1 MKIIHVVRSLAVMSL
16 VLSLASARAATF
28 YVATTG
34 SDGNPGTAAQ
44 PFRTITYAY
53 SRASAGTTISVAP
66 GVYTDYTSGWGL
78 HLGKSG
84 TSASPITLISQ
95 VPGGAIIDG
104 QNASDRNQAVYIDGN
119 YNILQGFVIRNG
131 PNGGISIW
139 SSGNQLLRNEIHH
152 NGSPASTSP
161 NGRDG
166 VYDNEGTS
174 GNVYIGNYIHDNGR
188 IGGSNLDHGL
198 YLCGNN
204 TLVLNNVVIRND
216 SSGLQIAGYSTI
228 RNMKVYNNVFAWNGS
243 DGIII
248 WMDMSG
254 VDTRNNIIFQNAH
267 YGIYFYAATGSG
279 VVMDHNLIYG
289 NGSDNYSP
297 FNNGGSTVSYTLG
310 TTLATDPK
318 FANSGS
324 SSFDAHL
331 STGSPAVGYG
341 LNFSSTFTTDMA
353 GSPRPP
359 AGPWDVGVYISGKS
373 DSTPPSVFITAPA
386 NNATV
391 SGTINVTA
399 SASDNVGVSSL
410 QFTLDGIALGK
421 SLTSTPYATTLNTVT
436 AANGK
441 HSLSAVVSDAA
452 GNQNTA
458 LPISITVNNPLPAI
472 SLTSP
477 VNGSSYSAPAN
488 ITLGANVTANGHAI
502 TQVRYYNGATLL
514 GTATSG
520 PYTLSWS
527 GVLAAAY
534 NVSATAVYDS
544 GSTVTSSVAAV
555 SVTNLTQ
562 SLGLIFAATAGAIS
576 APFYVA
582 NNNAIAQPALT
593 TLAASGQAI
602 YTFNVLTPGN
612 YVVSALVN
620 APSTDA
626 NSFFL
631 NVDAQPTDPTMIWDV
646 PLTTGSASRTVS
658 WRGNGVV
665 SSANSSGL
673 TAQFA
678 PKVFNLSAGTHR
690 LIIRGREGNVQL
702 GQITIAP
709 TTLPAN

>member
-1 MKIIHVVRSLAVMSL
+1 L
-16 VLSLASARAATF
+16 VLSLASARAATL

-34 SDGNPGTAAQ
+34 SDSNPGTATQ

-53 SRASAGTTISVAP
+53 SRASAGTTISVGP
-66 GVYTDYTSGWGL
+66 GVYTDYSSGWGL

-104 QNASDRNQAVYIDGN
+104 QNASDRNAAVYIDGS
-119 YNILQGFVIRNG
+119 YNILQGFVICNG
-131 PNGGISIW
+131 PNCGITLW
-139 SSGNQLLRNEIHH
+139 GDGNQILRNEIHH
-152 NGSPASTSP
+152 NGNPASTNL
-161 NGRDG
+161 NGQDG
-166 VYDNEGTS
+166 VYENEDNS
-174 GNVYIGNYIHDNGR
+174 GNAYIGNYIHDNGR

-359 AGPWDVGVYISGKS
+359 AGPWDVGAYAYDLVQGGGPGPNVTVSA
-373 DSTPPSVFITAPA
+373 STP
-386 NNATV
+386 NATRV
-391 SGTINVTA
+391 GPTNGVFVVTRSG
-399 SASDNVGVSSL
+399 D
-410 QFTLDGIALGK
+410 
-421 SLTSTPYATTLNTVT
+421 TTLPLTV
-436 AANGK
+436 NC
-441 HSLSAVVSDAA
+441 SL
-452 GNQNTA
+452 GGTA
-458 LPISITVNNPLPAI
+458 L
-472 SLTSP
+472 
-477 VNGSSYSAPAN
+477 NGVDY
-488 ITLGANVTANGHAI
+488 G
-502 TQVRYYNGATLL
+502 LL
-514 GTATSG
+514 GTVVIIPAGS
-520 PYTLSWS
+520 
-527 GVLAAAY
+527 A
-534 NVSATAVYDS
+534 SATVTVAPLPSANLV
-544 GSTVTSSVAAV
+544 GSQSLQLTLAPDPAYTVSSPATATVTIAGNSVPSALAKASGNNMKLTWSSVAGRKYRVASKNQLNDPSWSSLS
-555 SVTNLTQ
+555 SVITATGTNSSYTD
-562 SLGLIFAATAGAIS
+562 TGAH
-576 APFYVA
+576 
-582 NNNAIAQPALT
+582 
-593 TLAASGQAI
+593 
-602 YTFNVLTPGN
+602 
-612 YVVSALVN
+612 
-620 APSTDA
+620 
-626 NSFFL
+626 
-631 NVDAQPTDPTMIWDV
+631 
-646 PLTTGSASRTVS
+646 
-658 WRGNGVV
+658 
-665 SSANSSGL
+665 SSAQRFYLVYATN
-673 TAQFA
+673 
-678 PKVFNLSAGTHR
+678 
-690 LIIRGREGNVQL
+690 
-702 GQITIAP
+702 
-709 TTLPAN
+709 